1 MIKGNRLVTS
11 SSSSSTSSSS
21 TSSSS
26 SSTIT
31 TIMKVSII
39 LLVWILLVVQVTSK
53 KNVKHGS
60 NVINNDNRRKKT
72 LDDDS
77 NDDSNNDSYIRS
89 KSTKKKMKKT
99 VTTNRRKVI
108 LPTPKQSIS
117 VSSISQ
123 ALMKSAEV
131 GLTLSNR
138 IQRGLKTYLSSDFEA
153 LLLKLTSPDDN
164 SNNDKD
170 RETFLNTIDTFARNL
185 DMKSESNPYRVTLR
199 KIWAKICESDG
210 RTVLKSFFLLHNIL
224 RSTEPEDSVI
234 FKSLI
239 SKMSKE
245 RYAKSGSKYFDTNV
259 VSLSSETKYLE
270 LFISRYSSYVLKRAR
285 AFTSSFEEV
294 KLIGHNMRADDICAS
309 MMKACKVLDAA
320 LACFPQP
327 NEECEVV
334 IDILEL
340 LALDIRELFT
350 IFYEKLKWI
359 DREEEVGDLFSTWQ
373 EAEVSAILTHLK
385 SFYNDRY
392 DEVKKFLN
400 ELSLILKLYKRK
412 LKTKLSTPP
421 VFKSIRDDIP
431 KSSTDS
437 DKGQKDDADFDAD
450 SLPTVTSLQSDYG
463 CITDENTELKNNNN
477 NEDIFEDD
485 NSNSNEIDD
494 FKENKD

>member
-1 MIKGNRLVTS
+1 
-11 SSSSSTSSSS
+11 
-21 TSSSS
+21 
-26 SSTIT
+26 
-31 TIMKVSII
+31 MKVSII
-39 LLVWILLVVQVTSK
+39 LLVLLLIVVQVISK

-60 NVINNDNRRKKT
+60 VINNSNRRKKT
-72 LDDDS
+72 LDDDG

-89 KSTKKKMKKT
+89 KSTKKKT
-99 VTTNRRKVI
+99 VTTKRRKVI

-164 SNNDKD
+164 SNKDKD
-170 RETFLNTIDTFARNL
+170 KETFLNTIDTFARNL

-245 RYAKSGSKYFDTNV
+245 RYVKSGKKYFDTNV
-259 VSLSSETKYLE
+259 VLLSSETKYLE
-270 LFISRYSSYVLKRAR
+270 SFISRYSSYVLKRTR
-285 AFTSSFEEV
+285 AFTSSFEEI

-320 LACFPQP
+320 LSCFPNP

-431 KSSTDS
+431 KSSNDS
-437 DKGQKDDADFDAD
+437 DKGNDFDAD

>member
-1 MIKGNRLVTS
+1 
-11 SSSSSTSSSS
+11 
-21 TSSSS
+21 
-26 SSTIT
+26 
-31 TIMKVSII
+31 MKVSII
-39 LLVWILLVVQVTSK
+39 LLVLILIVVQVISK

-60 NVINNDNRRKKT
+60 DVINNSNRRKKT

-89 KSTKKKMKKT
+89 KSTKKKT
-99 VTTNRRKVI
+99 AVTTKRRKVI
-108 LPTPKQSIS
+108 LPSPKQSIS

-164 SNNDKD
+164 SNKDKD
-170 RETFLNTIDTFARNL
+170 KETFLNTIDTFARNL

-224 RSTEPEDSVI
+224 RSTEPEDSII

-245 RYAKSGSKYFDTNV
+245 RYAKSGKKYFDTNV

-285 AFTSSFEEV
+285 AFTSKFEEV

-320 LACFPQP
+320 LSCFPNP

-431 KSSTDS
+431 KSSNDS
-437 DKGQKDDADFDAD
+437 DKGNDFDAD

-463 CITDENTELKNNNN
+463 CITDESTELKNNNN

-485 NSNSNEIDD
+485 NSDISSFHND
-494 FKENKD
+494 